1 MGSFNYGIK
10 FSQFLLILKLGNQFS
25 IQLNLYKTY
34 LFVLGDKL
42 KPSISLQLS
51 GSAKSKKQPLSRTK
65 SLVPSSTF
73 LEPSSEKSNTVERT
87 KSDGSVVKLDDKSQ
101 LQKTGL
107 PCYVSPTGYGS
118 SWSPAMP
125 QISLPAETSQMTHS
139 ANIGGNWATIPTTLP
154 PNIPGSCAE
163 IFLEPDGGGHLFVAK
178 RLSDPDNHGNK
189 PVKPFPKQTSQTHGH
204 QGPETANLHR
214 KLQRQLTLNPA
225 YDPRLLQLG
234 GYVDRS
240 QVLSPPQEP
249 YGILKP
255 TAEQPD
261 LLQRASSQEN
271 LHLLQSSYSTMGPM
285 SHQPLSRM
293 GSDSRVASSLQM
305 SSHVWESVNAEHQT
319 VTRIASA
326 PDSYNQ
332 WPPSARMQ
340 HLNSTSDTRLNLY
353 PESQMQ
359 THHLG
364 LGNFPEMQRHWMSQS
379 HGIDPP
385 RPLSSAGIQ
394 MMGSSWQEQSP
405 SGIARGT
412 SQVLNQPVRPSSVPP
427 PGMQAGLMAQHQG
440 RAASPDFS
448 DSARYRLYFHLAS
461 IFPKEQVQAVMDL
474 YPQETNPQKICAAIL
489 NMFPKG

>member
-1 MGSFNYGIK
+1 M
-10 FSQFLLILKLGNQFS
+10 
-25 IQLNLYKTY
+25 
-34 LFVLGDKL
+34 
-42 KPSISLQLS
+42 
-51 GSAKSKKQPLSRTK
+51 
-65 SLVPSSTF
+65 PSSTF
-73 LEPSSEKSNTVERT
+73 LESPSEKYNVVERT
-87 KSDGSVVKLDDKSQ
+87 KSDGSSVKSEDKS
-101 LQKTGL
+101 LQQSGL
-107 PCYVSPTGYGS
+107 PCYMSPPGYGP
-118 SWSPAMP
+118 SWSSAMP
-125 QISLPAETSQMTHS
+125 QISLTTETSQMTHPS
-139 ANIGGNWATIPTTLP
+139 NISGNWATIPTTLP

-189 PVKPFPKQTSQTHGH
+189 TIKSFPKQVSQTHGH
-204 QGPETANLHR
+204 QVPETANLHR

-234 GYVDRS
+234 GYVERS
-240 QVLSPPQEP
+240 QMLSPSQES
-249 YGILKP
+249 YNILKSSGD
-255 TAEQPD
+255 QSD
-261 LLQRASSQEN
+261 IIQRASSQEN
-271 LHLLQSSYSTMGPM
+271 IHLLQSSFSTAGHM
-285 SHQPLSRM
+285 SHQPVSRM

-305 SSHVWESVNAEHQT
+305 ASHVWENVTAEHQT

-353 PESQMQ
+353 PENQIQ
-359 THHLG
+359 TQHLP
-364 LGNFPEMQRHWMSQS
+364 LGNFPEMPRHWMSQS
-379 HGIDPP
+379 HGLDPP
-385 RPLSSAGIQ
+385 RPMSSTGIQ

-405 SGIARGT
+405 SGLARGS

-427 PGMQAGLMAQHQG
+427 PNMQAGLIAQHQG

-448 DSARYRLYFHLAS
+448 DSARYRLYYHLAS

-489 NMFPKG
+489 SMFPKG